1 MDSAGKLKEVNKHSY
16 NCGTNKL

>member
-1 MDSAGKLKEVNKHSY
+1 MDSAGKLKGINRHSY

>member
-1 MDSAGKLKEVNKHSY
+1 MDSAGKLKGIDRHSY

>member
-1 MDSAGKLKEVNKHSY
+1 MDSAGKLKGVNRHSY